1 MPDAVL
7 AAAGPAADPTVF
19 IGLGLVLLGL
29 AVLGR
34 LSART
39 GVSPI
44 PLYIVAGLALGQV
57 VDPDLSASVQG
68 TAQLV
73 GVVLLLFMLGLEYT
87 GGELMGSIRS
97 GARGGAVD
105 LVVNAAPGAAVGLIL
120 GWDLAACVALAGA
133 TYISSSGIIAKV
145 LDDLGRIGNRET
157 PTVIGILV
165 IEDLVMAFYLPLL
178 GVLVAGSA
186 LAAAAGAL
194 GLAVA
199 VAAVALLVAVRHGHR
214 VSRVAHHPSNEV
226 LLLTVL
232 GIVLLVAGV
241 AERVGVSAAVGAFLV
256 GIALSG
262 PVAHRASSLVAPL
275 RDVAA
280 AAFFVLFALAID
292 LSRLPEVAVAAVAL
306 AVVGA
311 GTKFAT
317 GWYAARIAG
326 IGARGRVRAGATLIA
341 RGEFSI
347 VIAGIAVASGAAA
360 DLGPLVALYVLL
372 LALAGPIAARLA
384 R

>member
-7 AAAGPAADPTVF
+7 AAAGPAADPTVL
-19 IGLGLVLLGL
+19 IAGGLVLLGL

-39 GVSPI
+39 GISPI
-44 PLYIVAGLALGQV
+44 PLYIVGGLVLGQL
-57 VDPDLSASVQG
+57 VDPDLSADLEG
-68 TAQLV
+68 TAQIV

-87 GGELMGSIRS
+87 GEELMGSIRG
-97 GARGGAVD
+97 GARGGVVD
-105 LVVNAAPGAAVGLIL
+105 LVLNAAPGAAVGMIL
-120 GWDLAACVALAGA
+120 GWDVAACVALAGA

-145 LDDLGRIGNRET
+145 LEDLGRIGNRET
-157 PTVIGILV
+157 PTVIGLLV

-199 VAAVALLVAVRHGHR
+199 VAAVALLVAVRHGHH
-214 VSRVAHHPSNEV
+214 VSRVAHHRSNEV

-232 GIVLLVAGV
+232 GIVLLVAGI

-262 PVAHRASSLVAPL
+262 SVARRAGSLVAPL

-292 LSRLPEVAVAAVAL
+292 LDRLPDVAVAAVAL
-306 AVVGA
+306 AVVTA
-311 GTKFAT
+311 ATKFAT
-317 GWYAARIAG
+317 GWYAARTAG
-326 IGARGRVRAGATLIA
+326 IGSRGRIRAGATLIA

-347 VIAGIAVASGAAA
+347 VIAGIAVAGGAAA

-372 LALAGPIAARLA
+372 LALAGPIATRLA

>member
-1 MPDAVL
+1 MPEVVL
-7 AAAGPAADPTVF
+7 AAAGPSADPMVL
-19 IGLGLVLLGL
+19 IAGGLVLLGL

-39 GVSPI
+39 GISPI
-44 PLYIVAGLALGQV
+44 PLYIVGGLVLGQL
-57 VDPDLSASVQG
+57 VDADLSASVQG

-87 GGELMGSIRS
+87 GDELMSSIRS
-97 GARGGAVD
+97 GARGGVVD
-105 LVVNAAPGAAVGLIL
+105 LVLNATPGAAVGLIL
-120 GWDLAACVALAGA
+120 GWDVAACVALAGA

-157 PTVIGILV
+157 PTVIGLLV

-214 VSRVAHHPSNEV
+214 VSRVAHHRSNEV

-232 GIVLLVAGV
+232 GIVLLVAGI

-262 PVAHRASSLVAPL
+262 SVARRAGSLIAPL

-292 LSRLPEVAVAAVAL
+292 LDRLPDVALAAVAL
-306 AVVGA
+306 AVVTA
-311 GTKFAT
+311 GTKFLT
-317 GWYAARIAG
+317 GWYAARTAG
-326 IGARGRVRAGATLIA
+326 VGARGRIRAGATLIA

-347 VIAGIAVASGAAA
+347 VIAGIAVAGGAAA
-360 DLGPLVALYVLL
+360 DLGPLVAVYVLI
-372 LALAGPIAARLA
+372 LALAGPIATRLA